1 MPADDRRLS
10 RGDLVLALPHLLA
23 RLESQ
28 RHHTVALQRDVQ
40 PFVVSNA
47 ACRRSGRQRD
57 RPGGFAG
64 KQCGRRRGLRGWL
77 LNLSGAA
84 AQRQRDRP
92 DKCKGARYGAP
103 RRRHPYII
111 RAARAYSVFPVAHQ
125 TILVLDFGSQYTQL
139 IARRLRELSVYSEIV
154 PYNTPLER
162 LRERDPAGIILSGGP
177 SSVSDEGAPRCDP
190 ALFEL
195 GIPVLGIC
203 YGMQLMTDVLGG
215 EVRRSGRREFGHAQV
230 RVTGNGG
237 GSHPP
242 QLFAHVPGELRVWAS
257 HGDDVGSVPPGFSIA
272 ATSTTAPVVAMEAP
286 QRRLY
291 ALLFHPEVAHTDHGL
306 SILRTFAYDVCG
318 CTGDWTM
325 ASFIEEAV
333 ARIRRQ
339 VGNARVVCGLSGGVD
354 STVAALLIHRAI
366 GDRLTCI
373 FVDNGLLR
381 YDEANQIQKRFREK
395 MRLPLDFVDASDLFL
410 DRLRGVTDPEQKRK
424 IIGATFIDV
433 FERRS
438 TELGGFG
445 FLGQGTL
452 YPDVIESASVHGP
465 AVVIKSH
472 HNVGGLPERM
482 RFALVEPLRDL
493 FKDEVRR
500 VGEDL
505 GLDREF
511 VVRQPFPGPG
521 LAVRILGELSRERLD
536 LLRLADRIVA
546 EEVRAAGWYERL
558 WQSFAVLL
566 PVQSV
571 GVMGD
576 ARTYE
581 YTVAIRA
588 VESLDGMTAD
598 WARLPHD
605 LLATISSRIVNEVRG
620 INRVVYDISS
630 KPPSTIEWE

>member
-1 MPADDRRLS
+1 M
-10 RGDLVLALPHLLA
+10 
-23 RLESQ
+23 
-28 RHHTVALQRDVQ
+28 
-40 PFVVSNA
+40 
-47 ACRRSGRQRD
+47 
-57 RPGGFAG
+57 
-64 KQCGRRRGLRGWL
+64 
-77 LNLSGAA
+77 
-84 AQRQRDRP
+84 
-92 DKCKGARYGAP
+92 
-103 RRRHPYII
+103 
-111 RAARAYSVFPVAHQ
+111 HQ

-154 PYNTPLER
+154 PFNTPIDAIR
-162 LRERDPAGIILSGGP
+162 AKDPVGVILSGGP
-177 SSVSDEGAPRCDP
+177 SSVSDDGAPRCEVG
-190 ALFEL
+190 LFEL
-195 GIPVLGIC
+195 GQPVLGIC
-203 YGMQLMTDVLGG
+203 YGMQLMTDMLGG
-215 EVRRSGRREFGHAQV
+215 EVRRSGHREFGHAFV
-230 RVTGNGG
+230 RVAANGVPG
-237 GSHPP
+237 HSTAPR
-242 QLFAHVPGELRVWAS
+242 LFTDVPGELRVWAS
-257 HGDDVGSVPPGFSIA
+257 HGDDVAAVPPGFQIA
-272 ATSTTAPVVAMEAP
+272 ATSATAPIAAMEAP
-286 QRRLY
+286 DRQLY
-291 ALLFHPEVAHTDHGL
+291 ALLFHPEVAHTDYGIE
-306 SILRTFAYDVCG
+306 ILRTFAYNVCG
-318 CTGDWTM
+318 CVGDWTI
-325 ASFIEEAV
+325 ASFIEEATD
-333 ARIRRQ
+333 RIRRQ
-339 VGNARVVCGLSGGVD
+339 VGAGKVVCGLSGGVD
-354 STVAALLIHRAI
+354 STVAAMLIHRAI

-381 YDEANQIQKRFREK
+381 HDEANQIQARFRGK
-395 MRLPLDFVDASDLFL
+395 LRLPLDFVDASALFL
-410 DRLRGVTDPEQKRK
+410 QRLAGVTDPEQKRK
-424 IIGATFIDV
+424 VIGATFIDV
-433 FERRS
+433 FDQRA
-438 TELGGFG
+438 TELGGFD

-482 RFALVEPLRDL
+482 RFKLVEPLRDL

-500 VGEDL
+500 VGQDL

-521 LAVRILGELSRERLD
+521 LAVRVIGEITSDRLA
-536 LLRLADRIVA
+536 LLRAADRIVA
-546 EEVRAAGWYERL
+546 EEVRRAGWYERL

-605 LLATISSRIVNEVRG
+605 LLAAISSRIVNEVRG

>member
-1 MPADDRRLS
+1 
-10 RGDLVLALPHLLA
+10 
-23 RLESQ
+23 
-28 RHHTVALQRDVQ
+28 
-40 PFVVSNA
+40 VS
-47 ACRRSGRQRD
+47 
-57 RPGGFAG
+57 
-64 KQCGRRRGLRGWL
+64 
-77 LNLSGAA
+77 
-84 AQRQRDRP
+84 
-92 DKCKGARYGAP
+92 
-103 RRRHPYII
+103 
-111 RAARAYSVFPVAHQ
+111 HQ

-154 PYNTPLER
+154 PFNTPVATI
-162 LRERDPAGIILSGGP
+162 RERNPVGIILSGGP
-177 SSVSDEGAPRCDP
+177 KSVSEAGAPKCAP
-190 ALFEL
+190 ELFEL
-195 GIPVLGIC
+195 GTPVLGIC

-215 EVRRSGRREFGHAQV
+215 EVRRSGQREFGHANV
-230 RVTGNGG
+230 RVTGNGT
-237 GSHPP
+237 PP
-242 QLFAHVPGELRVWAS
+242 KLFTRIPSELRVWAS
-257 HGDDVGSVPPGFSIA
+257 HGDDVNAVPPGFAVA
-272 ATSTTAPVVAMEAP
+272 ATSATAPIAAMEAP
-286 QRRLY
+286 ERDLY

-306 SILRTFAYDVCG
+306 AILRNFAYGVCG
-318 CTGDWTM
+318 CTGDWTI
-325 ASFIEEAV
+325 ASFIEEAT
-333 ARIRRQ
+333 ARINEQ
-339 VGNARVVCGLSGGVD
+339 VGSGKVVCGLSGGVD
-354 STVAALLIHRAI
+354 STVAAMLIHRAI

-381 YDEANQIQKRFREK
+381 YDEANQIVKRFTEK
-395 MRLPLDFVDASDLFL
+395 MQLPLDFVDASSTFL
-410 DRLRGVTDPEQKRK
+410 ERLAGVTDPEQKRK
-424 IIGATFIDV
+424 IIGGTFIDV
-433 FERRS
+433 FEKRAS
-438 TELGGFG
+438 ELGHFD
-445 FLGQGTL
+445 FLAQGTL

-482 RFALVEPLRDL
+482 RFKLVEPLRDL

-500 VGEDL
+500 VGQDL
-505 GLDREF
+505 GLDKEF

-521 LAVRILGELSRERLD
+521 LAVRLIGEITKERLD
-536 LLRLADRIVA
+536 LLRLADKIVA
-546 EEVRAAGWYERL
+546 EEIRRAGWYERL

-581 YTVAIRA
+581 YTIAIRA